1 MYEYYLTN
9 ALVGIINAKQA
20 LKNYNLTKIR
30 NLKNTS
36 AYNIQQA
43 FEYLLKYLIYNN
55 KTYNCNKVEADIKQ
69 IYSHNLDLLI
79 KNYCVPNN
87 IKVSKELVL
96 NAKLYTAW
104 EAESRYRIGFSVR
117 TNSLVK
123 AIRIAEAL
131 LLQIKPIYKVKLSS
145 VNKRLDL

>member
-9 ALVGIINAKQA
+9 ALVGIINVKQA

-104 EAESRYRIGFSVR
+104 EAESRYRIGFSV
-117 TNSLVK
+117 
-123 AIRIAEAL
+123 
-131 LLQIKPIYKVKLSS
+131 
-145 VNKRLDL
+145 